1 MEKEMEVLSNQNLEE
16 KEADFHAIRIV
27 EGESN
32 WSTLMEKKRKQKPRL
47 LRKSAG
53 NISCCIFRV
62 PQSLVEIN
70 EKAYQPHIVSIGP
83 YHHGK
88 DHLKMIQEHKWRLLD
103 TLIARTEN
111 QGVCLDD
118 YFKAIASKE
127 ESIRECYSE
136 AIDLN
141 SNEFVEMMVLDGCFI
156 VEILCIVGKIV
167 QNDPKDPIF
176 NMLWV
181 FPFLMRDLL
190 RLENQIPFFVLQ
202 TLFDMYMTSLDKEG
216 PSLAQ
221 LALDSFDYVIERP
234 TEVLQRYYNIKAVH
248 LLDLFRLTFMPQSKG
263 SNEKKY
269 LHDGTKDSVSTTI
282 PSAQRLH
289 VAGIKFKPRK
299 SDSISLLDIKFDNG
313 VLEIPPLA
321 IDDSISSFFLNCVAF
336 EQCYSDCSK
345 HITSYTTFMS
355 CLIRKPSDVGVLS
368 DQNVIEN
375 DFGTDKE
382 VVRFFSNI
390 SKDVPFDFQQSY
402 LFKLF
407 EDLNEHCRNKWH
419 VRWADFK
426 YTYFNSPW
434 SFISALAA
442 TLLLVLT
449 VIQAFFAIYA
459 YVLPPPPH

>member
-1 MEKEMEVLSNQNLEE
+1 MKVLSNQSLEE

-32 WSTLMEKKRKQKPRL
+32 WSSLMEKKRKQKPRL
-47 LRKSAG
+47 LRNSAG

-70 EKAYQPHIVSIGP
+70 KKAYQPHIVSIGP

-88 DHLKMIQEHKWRLLD
+88 DHLKMIQEHKWRFLD

-167 QNDPKDPIF
+167 QHDPKDPIF

-202 TLFDMYMTSLDKEG
+202 TLFDMYMTASDKEG

-221 LALDSFDYVIERP
+221 LALDSFDHVIERP
-234 TEVLQRYYNIKAVH
+234 TEVLQRYYNVKAVH
-248 LLDLFRLTFMPQSKG
+248 LLDLFRLSFIPQSKG
-263 SNEKKY
+263 SNEKNY
-269 LHDGTKDSVSTTI
+269 LHDGMKDSVSTTI

-299 SDSISLLDIKFDNG
+299 SDSVSLLDIKFDNG
-313 VLEIPPLA
+313 VLKIPPLA

-355 CLIRKPSDVGVLS
+355 CLISKPSDVGFLS

-402 LFKLF
+402 LFELF
-407 EDLNEHCRNKWH
+407 EDVNEHCRNQWH

-426 YTYFNSPW
+426 YTYFNTPW

-442 TLLLVLT
+442 TFLLVLT
-449 VIQAFFAIYA
+449 MIQAFFAIYA

>member
-1 MEKEMEVLSNQNLEE
+1 MEKEMKVLNNQNLEE
-16 KEADFHAIRIV
+16 KEADFHDIRIV

-32 WSTLMEKKRKQKPRL
+32 WLTLMERKRKQKPRL

-53 NISCCIFRV
+53 NISCCLFRV

-70 EKAYQPHIVSIGP
+70 EKAYQPHTVSIGP

-111 QGVCLDD
+111 Q
-118 YFKAIASKE
+118 
-127 ESIRECYSE
+127 
-136 AIDLN
+136 
-141 SNEFVEMMVLDGCFI
+141 
-156 VEILCIVGKIV
+156 VGKKV

-221 LALDSFDYVIERP
+221 LALDSFDYIIERP
-234 TEVLQRYYNIKAVH
+234 TEVLQRYYNVKAVH
-248 LLDLFRLTFMPQSKG
+248 LLDLFRLSFIPQSKG
-263 SNEKKY
+263 SNEKNY
-269 LHDGTKDSVSTTI
+269 LHDGMKDFVSTTI

-289 VAGIKFKPRK
+289 VA
-299 SDSISLLDIKFDNG
+299 
-313 VLEIPPLA
+313 
-321 IDDSISSFFLNCVAF
+321 AF

-355 CLIRKPSDVGVLS
+355 CLISKPSDVGFLS

-390 SKDVPFDFQQSY
+390 SKDVPFDFRLSY

-407 EDLNEHCRNKWH
+407 EDVNEHCRNKWH
-419 VRWADFK
+419 VRWADIK
-426 YTYFNSPW
+426 YTYFNTPW
-434 SFISALAA
+434 SSISALAA
-442 TLLLVLT
+442 SLLLVLT
-449 VIQAFFAIYA
+449 MIQAFFAIYA
-459 YVLPPPPH
+459 YVLAPSPH

>member
-1 MEKEMEVLSNQNLEE
+1 MEKEMKVLSNQNLEE

-70 EKAYQPHIVSIGP
+70 KKAYQPHIVPIGP
-83 YHHGK
+83 YHNGK
-88 DHLKMIQEHKWRLLD
+88 DHLKMIQEHKWRFLD

-127 ESIRECYSE
+127 ESIREFYSE

-202 TLFDMYMTSLDKEG
+202 TLFDMYMTALDKEG

-234 TEVLQRYYNIKAVH
+234 TEVLQRYYNVKAVH
-248 LLDLFRLTFMPQSKG
+248 LLDLFRLSFIPQSNG
-263 SNEKKY
+263 SNEKNY
-269 LHDGTKDSVSTTI
+269 LHGGMKDSVSTTI

-299 SDSISLLDIKFDNG
+299 SDSVSLLDIKFDNG

-355 CLIRKPSDVGVLS
+355 FLINKPSDVGFLS

-390 SKDVPFDFQQSY
+390 SKDVTFDFQQSY

-407 EDLNEHCRNKWH
+407 EDVNEHCRNQWH

-426 YTYFNSPW
+426 YTYFNTPW

-449 VIQAFFAIYA
+449 MIQAFFAIYA